1 MLISEIYWW
10 WFLVIMVRQI
20 AQLIGGETKYGNVFS
35 SIFVIGAEEGPA
47 GFFSLVFMVLTA
59 RF

>member
-1 MLISEIYWW
+1 
-10 WFLVIMVRQI
+10 MVRQI